1 MFGGEFYNGQKTLIN
16 NELLFYQIK
25 RKEWTQVRLSLLLGQ
40 PFVYDN
46 ESAQISSKKYRTN
59 LFYHANELARV

>member
-25 RKEWTQVRLSLLLGQ
+25 RKEWTQVDSMIKL
-40 PFVYDN
+40 
-46 ESAQISSKKYRTN
+46 
-59 LFYHANELARV
+59 